1 MSDKKTLCEWEKNE
15 IEKKSAELIKLIT
28 DAKYYCKKCA
38 RSANDK
44 EVLCKPKKIGKG
56 NQNLT
61 LNKLA
66 AVATSLSKQ
75 FLSASPPGGWG

>member
-15 IEKKSAELIKLIT
+15 IEKKSAELIKIIT
-28 DAKYYCKKCA
+28 NGKYYCKKCA

-56 NQNLT
+56 N
-61 LNKLA
+61 
-66 AVATSLSKQ
+66 
-75 FLSASPPGGWG
+75 